1 MSSGINSQHTDAP
14 WKPRGIGGGHRWL
27 CGECQQPRNTTAGSK
42 KIGARKVCKEC
53 VDRRQAKALEKAAAG
68 GGHA

>member
-42 KIGARKVCKEC
+42 KIGARKEC
-53 VDRRQAKALEKAAAG
+53 VDRRAAKVREKAGA
-68 GGHA
+68 